1 MSIPERIATRATVL
15 PHDIYPVDPW
25 AIVETGFHAEA
36 VPLLETVLALGN
48 GTLGVR
54 GGFHTGSPAHQPGV
68 LLNGFYETW
77 PIDYPEAAYGLA
89 ALGQTIVFVPDP
101 TVSRLTIDGEPIDFH
116 HAEIDGWWRRLNL
129 RRGLMTHRYRLIT
142 ASGVDVRVRVMRMV
156 SVARPDIL
164 ATRLQ
169 LVTDTDAMVKIDS
182 YLINRQDL
190 DYRDTGD
197 VVDPRKAR
205 DFGRRVLNQ
214 TSLSFDDL
222 RMVAGYRTSMSGM
235 NLGVAVDHMLNTEH
249 EADAVYDEDRPH
261 LRIRTEASAG
271 ERMTVDKITSYRTG
285 ELAADRAGESVDGAR
300 EIGLVTLAD
309 DHGRAWQRFWNL
321 ADVEI
326 ESDPETQQAL
336 RWSLFQL
343 NQASAQLH
351 QAGIPAKGVT
361 GQAYEGHIF
370 WDTEIFVLPF
380 LAHTRPA
387 AAAGLLRHR
396 YSMLDDA
403 RDRARVLSETGALYP
418 WRTINGDEASAYYA
432 AGTAQYHINAAI
444 AYAIKRYVEITDD
457 TDLLWDIG
465 VEMLVETARLWS
477 SLGFY
482 NGEAFHIYEVTGPDE
497 YTAMVDDNAYTNLM
511 ARMNLRYAAEAVELM
526 KKERP
531 QRWSDLAHRL
541 ELGDGEPDVWRKNA
555 DDMLIP
561 LDEDLGIT
569 KQDASFLTKKPFP
582 FDSVPDDKYPLL
594 LNFHPLVIYR
604 YQVLKQADVVM
615 AMFLLPEEFS
625 PELCQSNFDYY
636 DPLTTGDSSLSAC
649 VQSIV
654 AAKIGYSEL
663 AMKYFRRALWMDLGD
678 LHGNTTDG
686 VHVASAGGVW
696 MAIVYGFA
704 GMSYDDRGV
713 RFDPR
718 LPAEWDSLKF
728 NIRFRGEALHVNL
741 THASITLGTDEES
754 LVAAVGG
761 EDYEIG
767 PNPTEIPLEA
777 KEDGLYK

>member
-1 MSIPERIATRATVL
+1 MTVPERLATRATVL

-25 AIVETGFHAEA
+25 AIVETGFHTEA

-89 ALGQTIVFVPDP
+89 ATGQTIVFVPDP
-101 TVSRLTIDGEPIDFH
+101 TVTRLTIDGEPIGFH
-116 HAEIDGWWRRLNL
+116 HAQIHGWWRRLNL
-129 RRGLMTHRYRLIT
+129 RRGLVTHRYQLIT
-142 ASGVDVRVRVMRMV
+142 AAGVDVRLRVTRLV

-169 LVTDTDAMVKIDS
+169 LVTDADAMVKIDS
-182 YLINRQDL
+182 YLINRQDI
-190 DYRDTGD
+190 DYRGTENAF
-197 VVDPRKAR
+197 DPRKAR

-214 TSLSFDDL
+214 TSLEIDDL
-222 RMVAGYRTSMSGM
+222 RMVAGYQTASSRL
-235 NLGVAVDHMLNTEH
+235 NLGVGLDHVLNTQY
-249 EADAVYDEDRPH
+249 EADPVFDEDRPH
-261 LRIRTEASAG
+261 LRIRTEAKAG
-271 ERMTVDKITSYRTG
+271 ERVTVDKITSYKTG
-285 ELAADRAGESVDGAR
+285 DLAADRAGESVDGAR
-300 EIGLVTLAD
+300 DVGLVTLAD
-309 DHGRAWQRFWNL
+309 DHTRAWQRFWSL
-321 ADVEI
+321 ADITI

-336 RWSLFQL
+336 RWSIFQL

-403 RDRARVLSETGALYP
+403 RDRARVLSESGALFP
-418 WRTINGDEASAYYA
+418 WRTITGDEASAYYA
-432 AGTAQYHINAAI
+432 AGTAQYHINSAI
-444 AYAIKRYVEITDD
+444 AYAIKQYVEITGDK
-457 TDLLWDIG
+457 DLLWDIG

-482 NGEAFHIYEVTGPDE
+482 NGDAFHIYEVTGPDE

-511 ARMNLRYAAEAVELM
+511 ARMNLRYAAETVGLM
-526 KKERP
+526 KEERP
-531 QRWSDLAHRL
+531 QRWTDLVDRL
-541 ELGDGEPDVWRKNA
+541 ELSEDELVEWRRNA

-561 LDEDLGIT
+561 FDEELGIT

-582 FDSVPDDKYPLL
+582 FEQVPDDKCPLL
-594 LNFHPLVIYR
+594 LHFHPLVIYR

-615 AMFLLPEEFS
+615 AMFLLPDDFS
-625 PELCQSNFDYY
+625 GDLRKANFDYY

-654 AAKIGYSEL
+654 AAKVGYSEL

-704 GMSYDDRGV
+704 GMSHNGHGV

-718 LPAEWDSLKF
+718 LPEEWDSVGFKVR
-728 NIRFRGEALHVNL
+728 IHGETLHVTL
-741 THASITLGTDEES
+741 THETLILNTDKETLTAE
-754 LVAAVGG
+754 LG
-761 EDYEIG
+761 EDEYEIG
-767 PNPTEIPLEA
+767 PDPVVIEFSV
-777 KEDGLYK
+777 